1 MTLVNYGKHFVG
13 NDDIANVNKILK
25 SNQLTQGKTVEEFE
39 IKLKWEDGRWRSIL
53 KKIIKLKIGKFPS
66 NLRITSDKNYW
77 NKILE
82 SFFICGYGSTTL
94 LESSYLDVPS
104 AQFVCGELFNKE
116 TYDNMSRISGHEKAF
131 EIINNENDL
140 TKLIINKENLYNKS
154 KINYGRSKF
163 FEYVANIDNDNL
175 EIKFKDIVESLL

>member
-1 MTLVNYGKHFVG
+1 M
-13 NDDIANVNKILK
+13 
-25 SNQLTQGKTVEEFE
+25 
-39 IKLKWEDGRWRSIL
+39 
-53 KKIIKLKIGKFPS
+53 
-66 NLRITSDKNYW
+66 
-77 NKILE
+77 
-82 SFFICGYGSTTL
+82 
-94 LESSYLDVPS
+94 DVPS

-175 EIKFKDIVESLL
+175 EIKFKGIVESLL